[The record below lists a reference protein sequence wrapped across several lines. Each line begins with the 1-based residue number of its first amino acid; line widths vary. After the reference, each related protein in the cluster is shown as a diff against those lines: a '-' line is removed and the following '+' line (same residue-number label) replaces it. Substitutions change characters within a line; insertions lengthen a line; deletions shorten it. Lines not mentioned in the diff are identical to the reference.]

1 MSEMTATRI
10 RSRHSLALAAV
21 LLAAA
26 AVWAVAVAL
35 LWQTEIP
42 SALQLP
48 KVDPKGENFKAKM
61 TVLKELVEHHV
72 QEEEGEIFKKLTQPD
87 VDWNSVLEEMQQ
99 QRMQL
104 MEEKG
109 LPAES
114 EAEQETSSRSQRA

>member
-1 MSEMTATRI
+1 MSPRHQIASGRSASTASRTAVSACRFAWMSEMTATRI

-48 KVDPKGENFKAKM
+48 KVDPHRFFTSA
-61 TVLKELVEHHV
+61 ELTRYWRYER
-72 QEEEGEIFKKLTQPD
+72 FYYAT
-87 VDWNSVLEEMQQ
+87 W
-99 QRMQL
+99 
-104 MEEKG
+104 
-109 LPAES
+109 A
-114 EAEQETSSRSQRA
+114 